1 MSKRTLLP
9 TLVGYAV
16 ALAAA
21 FFLVANASE
30 ESAAARGQDPLA
42 CVKDGR
48 PVDASPT

>member
-9 TLVGYAV
+9 TLVGYAI

-30 ESAAARGQDPLA
+30 EATTARSQDPLA

-48 PVDASPT
+48 SVDASPT